1 MRKPN
6 SMANAKMLQ
15 NIGVYRNYVLCR
27 ALRHKMTNPEE
38 PVQKRRRVNF
48 SKEKVEIRDTHEK
61 VRTAKKR
68 TTQSARWLER
78 QLNDPYVKRAKAE
91 GWRSRA
97 AFKLIEID
105 DAYKLIK
112 RDSHV
117 LDLGV
122 APGGWAQ
129 VAMKRGAKKV
139 IGVDLLHV
147 DAIDGVDL
155 IVGDFTEPEV
165 QAQMLEML
173 GKKPDLIMSDMA
185 ANTVG
190 HKETDHI
197 RTIALAESAAY
208 FAIEFLETGGSFITK
223 VFQGGGVGDMLTA
236 LKQNFDKVRHFKPK
250 SSRAESVELFLVA
263 TGKK

>member
-1 MRKPN
+1 
-6 SMANAKMLQ
+6 
-15 NIGVYRNYVLCR
+15 
-27 ALRHKMTNPEE
+27 MTE
-38 PVQKRRRVNF
+38 PKQPDNKRRRVNF
-48 SKEKVEIRDTHEK
+48 SKEKIEIRDTHEK

-68 TTQSARWLER
+68 TEQSARWLER
-78 QLNDPYVKRAKAE
+78 QLNDPYVKRARAE

-112 RDSHV
+112 RDSYV

-129 VAMKRGAKKV
+129 VAIKRGAKKV
-139 IGVDLLHV
+139 IGVDLLQV
-147 DAIDGVDL
+147 NPIEGVDL
-155 IVGDFTEPEV
+155 IVGDFTEHEI
-165 QAQMLEML
+165 QSQMLEML
-173 GKKPDLIMSDMA
+173 GRKPDLIMSDMA

-190 HKETDHI
+190 HRETDHI
-197 RTIALAESAAY
+197 RTIALAEAAAY

-223 VFQGGGVGDMLTA
+223 VFQGGGVGEMLDA
-236 LKQNFDKVRHFKPK
+236 LKKNFKKVYHFKPK

-263 TGKK
+263 TGRK